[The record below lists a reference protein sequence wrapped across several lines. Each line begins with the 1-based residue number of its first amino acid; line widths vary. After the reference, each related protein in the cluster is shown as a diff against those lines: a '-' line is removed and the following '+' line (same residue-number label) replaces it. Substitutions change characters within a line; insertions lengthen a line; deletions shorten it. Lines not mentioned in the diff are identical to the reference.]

1 MAKDVRFGTFTNRH
15 NFKFN
20 EDQVSALYLGDNR
33 VWVNEVTITFVFTDS
48 TGDGAQLNGESTQ
61 TVVGVPGT
69 TFSSFSRTVTRVD
82 DSTDSE
88 GPSNKLDSVTCTEI
102 GDVDNVITCEVTGS
116 GNVSRTITVSGTIP
130 NNAATIMLDVSAEV
144 TTLSSRNCGG
154 TFFIFSS
161 SGGGTFD
168 IIPSFSGGG
177 NFSAFANGST
187 DGADPGIPSS
197 ITFTED
203 GGITSGPSGT
213 RTGGYAD
220 AGSSS
225 WVSFAV
231 GYSVGESSTHRSCSA
246 GTSRTF

>member
-102 GDVDNVITCEVTGS
+102 GDVDNVIACEVTGS
-116 GNVSRTITVSGTIP
+116 GSTSRTITVSGTIP
-130 NNAATIMLDVSAEV
+130 NNAATIMLDISAEV
-144 TTLSSRNCGG
+144 TTLEDRGCGRSSGNPLSSVGSSGG
-154 TFFIFSS
+154 NIVFQGSWAGGDNGSLTLGGSVDEFGSLSTTVTGGSS
-161 SGGGTFD
+161 SGSNWFLNWD
-168 IIPSFSGGG
+168 SGD
-177 NFSAFANGST
+177 GSLT
-187 DGADPGIPSS
+187 S
-197 ITFTED
+197 ISLTLS
-203 GGITSGPSGT
+203 I
-213 RTGGYAD
+213 
-220 AGSSS
+220 
-225 WVSFAV
+225 
-231 GYSVGESSTHRSCSA
+231 GESSTHRSCSYSE
-246 GTSRTF
+246 SRNF